1 MLTSI
6 KTQRNNYKKT
16 LISGLLRVFDVLIL
30 LEELHRGKNPILDW
44 IK

>member
-30 LEELHRGKNPILDW
+30 LELHRGKTPNLD
-44 IK
+44 